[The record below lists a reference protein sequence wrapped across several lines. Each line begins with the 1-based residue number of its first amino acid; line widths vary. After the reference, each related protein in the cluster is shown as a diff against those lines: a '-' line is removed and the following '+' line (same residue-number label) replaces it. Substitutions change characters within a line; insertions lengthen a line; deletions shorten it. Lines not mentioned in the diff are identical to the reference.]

1 MKRCPLEHQCQRS
14 PRQLTSEYGEGLYFN
29 EGLEFAI
36 LCMEMGRFVIA
47 EVHSNHNPKE
57 SSYLGHSFLI
67 LPSPAYARPIPG
79 SAEALRSSSCSDIC
93 RIGSTR
99 PKTAWR
105 NPYLI
110 AAMLIVNGVFIWI
123 AK

>member
-1 MKRCPLEHQCQRS
+1 VGRWVVTESPTGPVPSPISIPGDEAGPFEHQCQRS

-67 LPSPAYARPIPG
+67 LPSPAYAP
-79 SAEALRSSSCSDIC
+79 SDT
-93 RIGSTR
+93 RIGRGVT
-99 PKTAWR
+99 
-105 NPYLI
+105 LLVI
-110 AAMLIVNGVFIWI
+110 ASCFDTMSSAAVI
-123 AK
+123 